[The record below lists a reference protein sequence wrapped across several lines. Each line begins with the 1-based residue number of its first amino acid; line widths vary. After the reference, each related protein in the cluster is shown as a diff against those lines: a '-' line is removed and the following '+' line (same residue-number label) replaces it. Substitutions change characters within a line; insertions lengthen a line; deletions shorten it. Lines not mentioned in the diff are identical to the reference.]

1 MNILLKHITR
11 NMRDNVGRTTLIMLS
26 LFVVS
31 ILVAIISLAIMF
43 IVMMVD
49 AGSNLA
55 TFDYQIQSSTGEK
68 ILSDVV
74 KDVENDFDILGMPD
88 VEYGYMIDSDGNYI
102 STALDGL
109 KIQQAINFK
118 IINMD
123 KEKNVELKDNEVI
136 MTSKIANKFNL
147 KKDQEFEYY
156 GRNGEK
162 NTLKVKYIVNSLQNL
177 DPIGI
182 ITNETTYLQIK
193 GTDEISYIMLFGD
206 CKEESYQIKENIE
219 KYETEHGL
227 KFDEYNESLSKMIK
241 TILYPAVIVL
251 ILVFAVIYVSLNS
264 IVKIII
270 NERVSV
276 IGTFRSIGATKKQI
290 IGVLIAEMLMY
301 TIIPALLGAMVG
313 VVAIKGISSMAEL
326 MLSFFGSS
334 EKLDIKSYLWK
345 ISLITI
351 VITTAFQM
359 FLSIFEL
366 IKVSKLSI
374 KDSIFNK
381 HTSTYKY
388 SIGKIILGL
397 FLLVI
402 GIITIIKHSQLT
414 YWYCLMGILSI
425 FVSIALIVPVISK
438 YLIKILEKSKNPV
451 ITMATNTL
459 KNSSLQI
466 NTNIIFI
473 VTVSVSL
480 VVYSFFNYMSFVEK
494 SKQNLVN
501 SDIYVEEMGE
511 QIYDKTDEF
520 YKLDNVKSVSAL
532 YDMTI
537 NENKYDKIVLADHTI
552 NEIHLI
558 YSNDYENLLKDS
570 NTFDVDANLCK
581 DLKKYEIIIS
591 DYYKKIYD
599 LKQEDIVVLDWQ
611 REEDNFTIDTPV
623 NLKIVGFADLSRLNN
638 NTMII
643 SSDLGEELN
652 GLIFKGFSNTK
663 YFINLSNNSSTEAK
677 ETRKTI
683 INELGILSN
692 GMTGNVFTKDGY
704 IKNVKTNSENYMK
717 FMGFIVIVV
726 VSLALVGIINN
737 QTVSFMERRKEFAT
751 LYSIAMSRK
760 QLKNMILIENT
771 LAFINSTIASI
782 LFYVIISKLVEY
794 TLQILLIPISMRFTI
809 SGILVV
815 LLIVAMILLVIQRSM
830 RKHIKNMNIVEE
842 IKYE

>member
-1 MNILLKHITR
+1 MNILLKHIIR

-43 IVMMVD
+43 IVMIVD

-55 TFDYQIQSSTGEK
+55 TFDYEIQSSTGEK

-74 KDVENDFDILGMPD
+74 KNVENDFEILGMPE
-88 VEYGYMIDSDGNYI
+88 VEYGYMIDSNENYI

-109 KIQQAINFK
+109 KVEQAINFK

-123 KEKNVELKDNEVI
+123 KEKNIELKDNEAI
-136 MTSKIANKFNL
+136 ITSKIANKFKL
-147 KKDQEFEYY
+147 KKGQEFEYY

-193 GTDEISYIMLFGD
+193 GNDEISYIMLFGE
-206 CKEESYQIKENIE
+206 CKKESSQIKENIE
-219 KYETEHGL
+219 KYETENGL
-227 KFDEYNESLSKMIK
+227 KFDEYKESLSKMIK
-241 TILYPAVIVL
+241 TILYPAIIVL

-301 TIIPALLGAMVG
+301 TIIPALIGAMAG
-313 VVAIKGISSMAEL
+313 VAAVKGISSMAEL
-326 MLSFFGSS
+326 MLSFFGSN

-351 VITTAFQM
+351 LITTAFQM

-366 IKVSKLSI
+366 IKVSRLSI

-381 HTSTYKY
+381 HTSTYEY
-388 SIGKIILGL
+388 SIGKIIFGL

-402 GIITIIKHSQLT
+402 GIITVIKHTQLT

-425 FVSIALIVPVISK
+425 FVSVALIVPVISK
-438 YLIKILEKSKNPV
+438 YLIRILEKSENPV

-473 VTVSVSL
+473 VTASVSL

-494 SKQNLVN
+494 SKQNFVN
-501 SDIYVEEMGE
+501 SDIYVEEMGN

-532 YDMTI
+532 YDITI
-537 NENKYDKIVLADHTI
+537 DEKSYDNIKLANHTI
-552 NEIHLI
+552 IKIHLV

-581 DLKKYEIIIS
+581 NLKKYEIIIS

-599 LKQEDIVVLDWQ
+599 LKQGDIVVLDWQ
-611 REEDNFTIDTPV
+611 KEEDNFTIDTPV

-652 GLIFKGFSNTK
+652 KLIFKGFSNTK

-683 INELGILSN
+683 INELGILSD
-692 GMTGNVFTKDGY
+692 GVTGKVFTKDGY
-704 IKNVKTNSENYMK
+704 IKNVKSNSKNYMK

-751 LYSIAMSRK
+751 LYSIAMSRE
-760 QLKNMILIENT
+760 QLKNMILIENI

-809 SGILVV
+809 SGIIVV
-815 LLIVAMILLVIQRSM
+815 LLIAAMILLVIQRSM

>member
-68 ILSDVV
+68 IINKVV
-74 KDVENDFDILGMPD
+74 EDIEKDFEILGMPE
-88 VEYGYMIDSDGNYI
+88 VEYGYMIDSDGNYVP
-102 STALDGL
+102 TALDG
-109 KIQQAINFK
+109 IQIEKAIKFK
-118 IINMD
+118 IINLD
-123 KEKNVELKDNEVI
+123 KEKNVELIDNEVI
-136 MTSKIANKFNL
+136 MTSKIAKKFNL
-147 KKDQEFEYY
+147 KQGQEFEYY
-156 GRNGEK
+156 GRNGKK
-162 NTLKVKYIVNSLQNL
+162 NILKVKYIVNSLQNL

-182 ITNETTYLQIK
+182 ITNEKTYLQVE
-193 GTDEISYIMLFGD
+193 DSVEISYMMLFGEIR
-206 CKEESYQIKENIE
+206 EENSQVKENID
-219 KYETEHGL
+219 KYEMEHGI
-227 KFDEYNESLSKMIK
+227 KFEQYNESFSKMIK
-241 TILYPAVIVL
+241 TILYPSIIVL

-270 NERVSV
+270 NERIAV

-301 TIIPALLGAMVG
+301 TVIPALLGAMVG
-313 VVAIKGISSMAEL
+313 VISIKGISSMADM
-326 MLSFFGSS
+326 MLSFFGST

-351 VITTAFQM
+351 LITTAFQM

-388 SIGKIILGL
+388 SIGKVILGL

-402 GIITIIKHSQLT
+402 GIITIVKHSQLT
-414 YWYCLMGILSI
+414 YWYCLTGIISI

-438 YLIKILEKSKNPV
+438 YLIKFLEKSKNPIV
-451 ITMATNTL
+451 TMATNTL

-480 VVYSFFNYMSFVEK
+480 VIYSFFNYMSFAEK

-501 SDIYVEEMGE
+501 SDIYVEEMGDK
-511 QIYDKTDEF
+511 IYDKTDEF

-570 NTFDVDANLCK
+570 NTFSGDASLFEN
-581 DLKKYEIIIS
+581 LKKYEIIIS

-599 LKQEDIVVLDWQ
+599 LKQGDIIVLDWQ
-611 REEDNFTIDTPV
+611 KEEENFTIDTPI
-623 NLKIVGFADLSRLNN
+623 NLKIVGFADLSKLKN

-652 GLIFKGFSNTK
+652 SLIFKGFSNTK

-704 IKNVKTNSENYMK
+704 IKNVKDNSENYMK
-717 FMGFIVIVV
+717 FMGFIVVVV

-794 TLQILLIPISMRFTI
+794 TLQILLIPIYMRFTI